1 MKQLLRSPLVLLAA
15 IAVVRSAGF
24 AFGILNIDESDYM
37 IFGAGLLKGMLPYR
51 DLVEIKPPLGYL
63 TYLPAGLFGG
73 MHTLPMRV
81 LGVLWVFAAAMLLR
95 AAARRWARDTDPEG
109 AGWAAAWLFLLSL
122 LCEIPSFGSEL
133 MLALPAAGALYF
145 FARAQCPPIVG
156 TPTISADAERS
167 RRPLFLAA
175 AGLCAALASL
185 YRPQGAV
192 VALALGLSLLAPL
205 LARRAPSAAGGA
217 PGPAPRGR
225 AALDALGDALL
236 LTLGFALPWAACA
249 AVYAGFHQ
257 LPAFY
262 EWVFVRNFEY
272 AGKGAAGSAL
282 ARGAQ
287 STALCLGATIVP
299 WVLAVR
305 ASARWNRREAGGEP
319 SGSRAG
325 RPYARALVLL
335 LWLSWLA
342 VAAGGRFYEHYYL
355 QFATPLALL
364 GAPEAAR
371 LARAFPSL
379 SLSKRWALA
388 LGCALPLSGVTG
400 YSWARGALGA
410 YPGQEPR
417 AREVAAFVRE
427 HSAPGETLFVWGHYT
442 PIYVLAGRLPGTRY
456 ENTSV
461 HMGNFDPAHLPDDFD
476 AAKFRSARDVAATLA
491 DLRTRKPDLVVDTS
505 PANIHDWKKVPLR
518 AFPELAAYIE
528 AHYRVIGHPAGAQV
542 YRRNPDEEP

>member
-305 ASARWNRREAGGEP
+305 ASARWTRREAGGEP

-371 LARAFPSL
+371 LARAKWRPSCA
-379 SLSKRWALA
+379 STARRARRSSSGATTRPSTCSPAGCPARATRTPRCTWATSTRRTCPTTSTQRSSA
-388 LGCALPLSGVTG
+388 
-400 YSWARGALGA
+400 
-410 YPGQEPR
+410 PR
-417 AREVAAFVRE
+417 ATWPRRSPTCARESPTSSSTPRPPTSTTGRRS
-427 HSAPGETLFVWGHYT
+427 HCAPSPSWR
-442 PIYVLAGRLPGTRY
+442 P
-456 ENTSV
+456 TS
-461 HMGNFDPAHLPDDFD
+461 
-476 AAKFRSARDVAATLA
+476 R
-491 DLRTRKPDLVVDTS
+491 RTT
-505 PANIHDWKKVPLR
+505 
-518 AFPELAAYIE
+518 
-528 AHYRVIGHPAGAQV
+528 G
-542 YRRNPDEEP
+542 